1 MKLIMP
7 RRKKNLRYSQ
17 ILYWASLKHSDAK
30 LIRPILPISSV
41 RFWPKA
47 AGQISEN
54 LLLRMTALGES
65 RRSRLLP
72 HRVIDLYGMGSFSL
86 GSGHSILPKTVEAI
100 CC

>member
-47 AGQISEN
+47 DARN
-54 LLLRMTALGES
+54 
-65 RRSRLLP
+65 
-72 HRVIDLYGMGSFSL
+72 
-86 GSGHSILPKTVEAI
+86 
-100 CC
+100 